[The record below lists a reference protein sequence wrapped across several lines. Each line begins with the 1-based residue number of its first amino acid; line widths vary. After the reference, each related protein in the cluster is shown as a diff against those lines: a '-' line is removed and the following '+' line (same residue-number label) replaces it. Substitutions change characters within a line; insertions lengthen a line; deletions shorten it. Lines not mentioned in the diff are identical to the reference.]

1 MTFVSIT
8 VFLYNFQVVSLRVN
22 ENGLISARD
31 EAVFD
36 LETSR
41 RECQELATAVQV
53 GAQKLTLPSLSLSLF
68 FPSACAPFFSTRRL
82 EVRRLC
88 ISYSTC
94 LCHFIKVTPC
104 GIRAVVVNNKQ
115 AVSDEANQ
123 RIERLEQERVALQA
137 DLQVCC
143 CLARG

>member
-53 GAQKLTLPSLSLSLF
+53 GAQKLTLPSLSLSLL
-68 FPSACAPFFSTRRL
+68 SL
-82 EVRRLC
+82 GLC
-88 ISYSTC
+88 PLLLYAKT
-94 LCHFIKVTPC
+94 
-104 GIRAVVVNNKQ
+104 
-115 AVSDEANQ
+115 
-123 RIERLEQERVALQA
+123 
-137 DLQVCC
+137 
-143 CLARG
+143 